1 MLGIITTQ
9 QIADLSDEDIL
20 MRSQAQPWLFRIL
33 LDRYQDAFLRKA
45 KRIVFNELDAEEIV
59 QDAFTKIYVHAGSF
73 EVRAGASFSSWGYR
87 ILMNTAFT
95 RYQKLVKEGQR
106 FTGLDPEFEQYI
118 GARKD
123 HSGFDEDKD
132 AIGRILDR
140 LPTHFAEV
148 LRLHYLERWSQAD
161 IAAELGE
168 NVGTVKARVHR
179 AKDAFRKEAADHE
192 SELLSDL

>member
-1 MLGIITTQ
+1 
-9 QIADLSDEDIL
+9 
-20 MRSQAQPWLFRIL
+20 
-33 LDRYQDAFLRKA
+33 
-45 KRIVFNELDAEEIV
+45 
-59 QDAFTKIYVHAGSF
+59 
-73 EVRAGASFSSWGYR
+73 
-87 ILMNTAFT
+87 MNTAFT